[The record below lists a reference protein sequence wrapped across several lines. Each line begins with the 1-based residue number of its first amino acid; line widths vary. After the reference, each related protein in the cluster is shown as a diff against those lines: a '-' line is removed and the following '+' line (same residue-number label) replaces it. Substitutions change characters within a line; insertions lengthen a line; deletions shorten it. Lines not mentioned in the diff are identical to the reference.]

1 MILASKIKQPPAPPA
16 SDDRLWAAAVA
27 RDKTFDGKVY
37 YAVTTTGIYCRP
49 GCPARLP
56 KRANVRFYA
65 SCDEAQAAGF
75 RACKRCKPD
84 QPSLEKQY
92 AAKVAHACR
101 RIETADDPPKL
112 LELATAA
119 GLSPFYFHRIFK
131 AIAGVTPKA
140 YADAHRH
147 KRVRATLTNSKSI
160 TQAIYDAGFNCNG
173 RFYAASSDVLGM
185 TPTEFKSG
193 APNCAIEFTIGQCSL
208 GSILIAASAIGVCA
222 VLMGKDADALL
233 RELHERFPKAQI
245 TGGGRAFKEL
255 ADQVIAQVE
264 RPGNSTGLPLDVRGT
279 AFQHQVWQAL
289 RGIPSGATVSYAE
302 LAARIGKPKAV
313 RAVASA
319 CAANPIAVVIPCHR
333 VVGSN
338 GALSGYRWGVERKR
352 TLLERETKVIVKVK
366 VKPEKP

>member
-1 MILASKIKQPPAPPA
+1 MPLATKIKPPTSVPA
-16 SDDRLWAAAVA
+16 SDGTLWAAAVA
-27 RDKTFDGKVY
+27 RDKSYDGKVY
-37 YAVTTTGIYCRP
+37 YAVATTGIYCRP

-65 SCDEAQAAGF
+65 SCAEAHAAGF

-92 AAKVAHACR
+92 AAKVAQACR
-101 RIETADDPPKL
+101 HIETAQDPPKL
-112 LELATAA
+112 VELATAA
-119 GLSPFYFHRIFK
+119 GLSPFHFHRIFK
-131 AIAGVTPKA
+131 MIAGVTPKA

-147 KRVRATLTNSKSI
+147 KRVRATLTRSASI
-160 TQAIYDAGFNCNG
+160 TQAIFDAGFNCNG
-173 RFYAASSDVLGM
+173 RFYAASSHVLGM

-193 APNCAIEFTIGQCSL
+193 GANSAIEFTIGQCSL
-208 GSILIAASAIGVCA
+208 GCILIAASATGLCA
-222 VLMGKDADALL
+222 VLMGNDADGLLQAL
-233 RELHERFPKAQI
+233 HDRFPRAQI
-245 TGGGRAFKEL
+245 SSARRSFKKL
-255 ADQVIAQVE
+255 SNQVIAQVE
-264 RPGNSTGLPLDVRGT
+264 RPGSAIDLPLDVRGT

-319 CAANPIAVVIPCHR
+319 CAANPIAVLIPCHR
-333 VVGSN
+333 VVGTN

-352 TLLERETKVIVKVK
+352 ALLAREAKSKAK
-366 VKPEKP
+366 KP